1 MMHIVNFTW
10 STVIVILYAMLVLSF
25 GAASAAIRLIRFVM
39 FRFDSSG
46 DRIASNGLSCFQLHF
61 WIGNICHC
69 CTSRLH
75 VSVIIQRLC
84 RTRFK
89 SFLGANKVAKSHI
102 VQLGVVIKLCAG
114 WGVWRGIKGVGSGEG
129 GIVMALIALLRRGR
143 PHLLAISLSLSF
155 FTACFSLSIYLYCS
169 LAL

>member
-1 MMHIVNFTW
+1 MMHIVIFTW
-10 STVIVILYAMLVLSF
+10 STVIVILYSF
-25 GAASAAIRLIRFVM
+25 GAAAAAIRLIRFVM

-89 SFLGANKVAKSHI
+89 SFLAANKVAKSHI
-102 VQLGVVIKLCAG
+102 VQLGVVIKLCAV
-114 WGVWRGIKGVGSGEG
+114 WGVGRGRKGVGSGEG
-129 GIVMALIALLRRGR
+129 GIVMALSGLIIA
-143 PHLLAISLSLSF
+143 LLAISLSLSF
-155 FTACFSLSIYLYCS
+155 FTACFSLSLSIS
-169 LAL
+169 IAP